1 MTREEFEIL
10 RQEDVRQAIEA
21 NIGRDP
27 LEVALDRHIPH
38 AREVAT
44 QLKYLQR
51 AKTKLPSLYA
61 ARAIIPQRA
70 FEQSSSEE
78 CAAAKHI
85 AGESLLDLTCGLGV
99 DVAAFSRKFKRVV
112 TLERD
117 EVLADVVRHNMRLQ
131 WIDNVEV
138 VTASAEEYVASVKE
152 HFDWVYADP
161 DRRSDS
167 GKRLFRLEDCS
178 PNMLQLMPSL
188 RHIADRVAMKLS
200 PLFDI
205 DEAFRLFEG
214 CSVEVISLGGE
225 CKEVMVYIDDR
236 PSQVVAEAV
245 GRGRYSISHAEALSK
260 PPLPAEFTA
269 AEYKYLIVPDVSLQK
284 ARLTMNAL
292 APMADIWSN
301 NSFGF
306 AREMPAEVLGR
317 VERIESIEPFSI
329 KALKSQMKG
338 RGVDILVRDF
348 PMGVEQVRKRCS
360 LCSGSEHRI
369 ALTRIE
375 GRDYMIRLDSMNK

>member
-27 LEVALDRHIPH
+27 LEVALDRRIPH

-44 QLKYLQR
+44 QIKYLQR

-78 CAAAKHI
+78 CAAAKHL

-99 DVAAFSRKFKRVV
+99 DVASFARKFKRIV

-117 EVLADVVRHNMRLQ
+117 EVLADVVRHNMQLQ
-131 WIDNVEV
+131 GIDNVEIITTSAEAY
-138 VTASAEEYVASVKE
+138 TASAQE

-178 PNMLQLMPSL
+178 PDMLALMPSL
-188 RHIADRVAMKLS
+188 RRIADRVAMKLS
-200 PLFDI
+200 PLFDV

-225 CKEVMVYIDDR
+225 CKEVMVYIDSR

-245 GRGRYSISHAEALSK
+245 GRGRYSTSRAEALSE
-260 PPLPAEFTA
+260 PPLPAEFAA
-269 AEYKYLIVPDVSLQK
+269 AEYKYLIIPDVSLQK
-284 ARLTMNAL
+284 ARLTRLAL
-292 APMADIWSN
+292 TPLADIWSN

-306 AREMPAEVLGR
+306 AREMPADILGR
-317 VERIESIEPFSI
+317 VERIESIEPFSV
-329 KALKSQMKG
+329 KNLKSQMKG
-338 RGVDILVRDF
+338 RGVEILVRDF
-348 PMGVEQVRKRCS
+348 PMDIEQVRKRCS
-360 LCSGSEHRI
+360 LRSGSEHRI
-369 ALTRIE
+369 ALTRIA
-375 GRDYMIRLDSMNK
+375 GCDYTVHLESPR